1 MITNFKRNIT
11 LEIQTEIVNQLF
23 ERLKNFSE
31 EEIKNS
37 EVALK
42 ELEESKMMYGSLHF
56 VFYDLVKKKFFQI
69 ETKSYL
75 VERLPIVYFND
86 STYQKGTIS
95 ELKRIHP
102 LKAIPIFVGLL
113 GLDSPVVLK
122 RIINNAKV
130 ENLFYLSK
138 TKFYTSYD
146 SNKKMIT
153 EKLTNLSPFY
163 NQLIVDSS
171 LKGVSPLLLE
181 LFQEGVTDVDVF
193 DVGKKVIRNLFG
205 MPSKGSNQ
213 FDSKWSEEKEKFLL
227 YFYLFQDDKKLVEN
241 WVQTMMSEID
251 YHLENGQDLV
261 MNDGILKSEIV
272 TALLPLSGIIPDVK
286 EVLMKLNSLE
296 EGRIKAALH
305 KIKTSISEDTKPFS
319 FEQEFLLKCLAGL
332 LEKGLPSVSLYYP
345 RLKLTNILYSKYCTK
360 MICFGEGD
368 DLVETNRFLG
378 DGYQHHEDI
387 EKISNLSDKWN
398 ITISG
403 KVLAYKNLLEIY
415 LDNFNCKLDNTEIEE
430 FSKEQ
435 YDSGYQSASD
445 ARSEEFDEE
454 RKELEQE
461 KLELEARIENL
472 TDENRDLQ
480 EQISHLEQELDNYR

>member
-1 MITNFKRNIT
+1 MITNFKRNIA

-23 ERLKNFSE
+23 KKLKNFSE
-31 EEIKNS
+31 EAIKNS
-37 EVALK
+37 EAALEK
-42 ELEESKMMYGSLHF
+42 LEQDKMKFGTLYF
-56 VFYDLVKKKFFQI
+56 IFYDVVQKKLFQI
-69 ETKSYL
+69 EKKSYL

-86 STYQKGTIS
+86 STYQKETVS
-95 ELKRIHP
+95 ELKKVHP

-113 GLDSPVVLK
+113 GLDSPGVLK
-122 RIINNAKV
+122 RIIDNAKA

-181 LFQEGVTDVDVF
+181 LFQEGVADVDVF
-193 DVGKKVIRNLFG
+193 EVGKKVIGNLFG
-205 MPSKGSNQ
+205 MSSKGSNQ

-241 WVQTMMSEID
+241 WVQMMMNEIE
-251 YHLENGQDLV
+251 YHLKNGQDLV
-261 MNDGILKSEIV
+261 TSDKIIKSEIV
-272 TALLPLSGIIPDVK
+272 TALLPLSGIIPEVK
-286 EVLMKLNSLE
+286 GVLMKLNSLE
-296 EGRIKAALH
+296 ERRIKVALH

-319 FEQEFLLKCLAGL
+319 FEQEFLMKCMAGL
-332 LEKGLPSVSLYYP
+332 VEKGLPSVSLYYP
-345 RLKLTNILYSKYCTK
+345 RMKLNHILYSKYCTK

-378 DGYQHHEDI
+378 DGYQHYEDI
-387 EKISNLSDKWN
+387 EKISNLSNKWN
-398 ITISG
+398 ITISE
-403 KVLAYKNLLEIY
+403 KVIAYKNLLEIY
-415 LDNFNCKLDNTEIEE
+415 LDSFSGKLDNTEIEE

-454 RKELEQE
+454 RNELEQQ
-461 KLELEARIENL
+461 KLELEAQNENL
-472 TDENRDLQ
+472 TDENESLQ
-480 EQISHLEQELDNYR
+480 EQISELEAELAEYR